1 MVGTPSRRPG
11 LNMNYIVVDASIILK
26 IILEKDEKIHRKIKI
41 LKEKIITSP
50 IFFLECTNTIRN
62 KFTDSSQAEKALE
75 TLLNLPISVV
85 ELSKEDHRH
94 ILEIAIENQTT
105 TYDSSYH
112 HLALKYDCNFVTLDK
127 NYVKLASELG
137 HLDYWG

>member
-1 MVGTPSRRPG
+1 
-11 LNMNYIVVDASIILK
+11 MNYIVIDASIILK
-26 IILEKDEKIHRKIKI
+26 IILEKDENIHHKIRV
-41 LKEKIITSP
+41 LKEKLITSP

-62 KFTDSSQAEKALE
+62 KFTDSSQAEKTLE
-75 TLLNLPISVV
+75 ALLNLPIFTV

-94 ILEIAIENQTT
+94 ILEMAIENQTT

-112 HLALKYDCNFVTLDK
+112 HLALKYDCKFITMDK
-127 NYVKLASELG
+127 NYAKLASKLG